1 MTVLREADLSHGWS
15 ARFNADGTLTIDHE
29 DDTDGTKVL
38 TIPKESVERLQRIVH
53 DIKEERK

>member
-1 MTVLREADLSHGWS
+1 MTVLREADLTHGWT
-15 ARFNADGTLTIDHE
+15 AKFNADGTLTIDHV
-29 DDTDGTKVL
+29 DSTKVL